1 MNFSLSDLRAF
12 VAVAELSSFR
22 AAATELHLSQ
32 PALSRRIEKLEDALG
47 VRLFDRTT
55 RSVEMTAVGR
65 EFSRK
70 ARELLNG
77 LEESLLGIR
86 DVATRVTG
94 EVTVACVP
102 SAVRYFLPAVLR
114 KYHETWPRIVV
125 RLIDEGA
132 NEVLNLIVRNE
143 ADFGLNYIGTQE
155 PDVEFEPVLKEPFV
169 VACPPDHPLARK
181 RKVTWAELGQYD
193 YMTVGKAS
201 GNRMLL
207 DLALTDVPERPQWY
221 CEVRHVSTLVSL
233 VEAGLGVAAVPRLA
247 MPPGKHPTLTSV
259 PLVEPTVSRTVGLIR
274 RRGRSLSPAAQQL
287 YDMLLTANAETQGAK
302 AVSGHAKRGNPR
314 STSRS

>member
-22 AAATELHLSQ
+22 AAAAELHLSQ

-86 DVATRVTG
+86 DVATRITG

-102 SAVRYFLPAVLR
+102 SAVRYFLPSVLR
-114 KYHETWPRIVV
+114 QYHARYPRIVV

-132 NEVLNLIVRNE
+132 NEVLNMVVRNE

-181 RKVTWAELGQYD
+181 RKVTWAELGQHD

-201 GNRMLL
+201 GNRLLL
-207 DLALTDVPERPQWY
+207 DLALTDVPVRPQWY

-247 MPPGKHPTLTSV
+247 MPPGKHPNLKSV
-259 PLVEPTVSRTVGLIR
+259 PLVEPTVTRTVGLIR
-274 RRGRSLSPAAQQL
+274 RRGRSLSPAAQVL
-287 YDMLLTANAETQGAK
+287 YEMLQKTSADNR
-302 AVSGHAKRGNPR
+302 RGEAG
-314 STSRS
+314 